1 MSRLP
6 SALIEQFIAI
16 LGADGVRLA
25 PQDVRAHETDWR
37 LRYTG
42 RTDAV
47 LLPRRTEEVSQVI
60 ALCARHAVAVVPQ
73 GGNTGQSGGS
83 VPLADQGTNV
93 IVNLTR
99 MNRIRSIDRDNGTI
113 AVDAGVVLQTIQEAA
128 QACGRFFP
136 LTLGAEGSC
145 QIGGNLSTNAGGTNV
160 LRYGNARDQ
169 AIGLEVVLPDGEVW
183 DGMRKLRKDNTGYDL
198 KSLFI
203 GAEGSLG
210 IITGAVLKLYAR
222 PVEQAVAWAAV
233 ADLGSAVQTLTLLR
247 DSFESRLSAFEY
259 ISRAQMRLVKQ
270 HIPGCADPLPGDHE
284 GYLLIE
290 LSDSV
295 ATGALDGMLQ
305 DVLAGAIEQ
314 GLLHN
319 AVVAASHA
327 HAAAFWKVRHS
338 VSEANRAHGMSLNH
352 DVAVP
357 TSALPAFVERATKQV
372 QARFAQAEVI
382 TVSHLGDGN
391 VHFLTIFPRPFWDTL
406 ERPADYAAEV
416 RRVVFDLAAEFDG
429 TFSAEH
435 GVGQGL
441 TAELER
447 YKPAAGVRLMHQLK
461 GLLDPKGIM
470 NPGKVLRAAP
480 ERPAP

>member
-6 SALIEQFIAI
+6 PGLIEQFAGIV
-16 LGADGVRLA
+16 GEDGVRHT
-25 PQDVRAHETDWR
+25 PQDLRPHIIDWR
-37 LRYTG
+37 QRYSG
-42 RTDAV
+42 PTDAV
-47 LLPRRTEEVSQVI
+47 LLPRTTDDVSRIVK
-60 ALCARHAVAVVPQ
+60 LCAEHRVPIVPQ

-83 VPLADQGTNV
+83 VPLADQGPNV

-99 MNRIRSIDRDNGTI
+99 MNRIRALDREAATI
-113 AVDAGVVLQTIQEAA
+113 SVDAGVVLQTIQEAA
-128 QACGRFFP
+128 QECGRYFP

-169 AIGLEVVLPDGEVW
+169 AIGLEVVLPDGQVW

-198 KSLFI
+198 RSLFI
-203 GAEGSLG
+203 GAEGTLG

-222 PVEQAVAWAAV
+222 PVERAVAWAAV
-233 ADLGSAVQTLTLLR
+233 PSLAAAVQALTLMR

-259 ISRAQMRLVKQ
+259 ISRGQMRMVQQ
-270 HIPGCADPLPGDHE
+270 HVPANVDPLPGDHD
-284 GYLLIE
+284 GYLLVE
-290 LSDSV
+290 LSDSI
-295 ATGALDGMLQ
+295 ATGVLDDMLQ
-305 DVLAGAIEQ
+305 EALAGAMER
-314 GLLHN
+314 GLLEN

-357 TSALPAFVERATKQV
+357 TSAVPAFVAKATAAV

-391 VHFLTIFPRPFWDTL
+391 VHFLTIFPRPFWEQLDH
-406 ERPADYAAEV
+406 PAQYASDV
-416 RRVVFDLAAEFDG
+416 RRLVFDIAAGFDG

-435 GVGQGL
+435 GIGQGL
-441 TAELER
+441 TAELAH
-447 YKPAAGVRLMHQLK
+447 YKPAVGLRLMHQIK
-461 GLLDPKGIM
+461 DLLDPLALM
-470 NPGKVLRAAP
+470 NPGKVLAKPAA
-480 ERPAP
+480 

>member
-1 MSRLP
+1 MARLLP
-6 SALIEQFIAI
+6 GLVEQFAAI
-16 LGADGVRLA
+16 VGTDGIRQTPEDL
-25 PQDVRAHETDWR
+25 RAHVTDWR

-42 RTDAV
+42 HTDAV
-47 LLPRRTEEVSQVI
+47 LLPRSTDDVAHIVR
-60 ALCARHAVAVVPQ
+60 LCAKYRIPIVPQ

-83 VPLADQGTNV
+83 VPLADQGPNV

-99 MNRIRSIDRDNGTI
+99 MNRIRALDRENGTI
-113 AVDAGVVLQTIQEAA
+113 CVDAGVVLQTIQAA
-128 QACGRFFP
+128 AEECGRYFP

-169 AIGLEVVLPDGEVW
+169 AIGLEVVLPDGQVW

-203 GAEGSLG
+203 GAEGTLG

-222 PVEQAVAWAAV
+222 PVEHAVAWAAV
-233 ADLGSAVQTLTLLR
+233 PSLSAAVQTLTLLR

-259 ISRAQMRLVKQ
+259 ISRGQLRLVKQ
-270 HIPGCADPLPGDHE
+270 YVPGIADPLPGDYD
-284 GYLLIE
+284 GYLLVE

-295 ATGALDGMLQ
+295 ATGALNEMLQ
-305 DVLAGAIEQ
+305 AALVGAIER
-314 GLLHN
+314 GLLEN

-357 TSALPAFVERATKQV
+357 TSAVPAFVEQATAAV
-372 QARFAQAEVI
+372 QSRFPQAEVI
-382 TVSHLGDGN
+382 TVSHRGDGN
-391 VHFLTIFPRPFWDTL
+391 VHFLTIFPRPFWEQL
-406 ERPADYAAEV
+406 KSPSVYAADV
-416 RRVVFDLAAEFDG
+416 RRVVFDLAAAFDG

-447 YKPAAGVRLMHQLK
+447 YKPAVGLRLMHQIK
-461 GLLDPKGIM
+461 GLLDPLAIM
-470 NPGKVLRAAP
+470 NPGKVLRPAARGD
-480 ERPAP
+480 ER